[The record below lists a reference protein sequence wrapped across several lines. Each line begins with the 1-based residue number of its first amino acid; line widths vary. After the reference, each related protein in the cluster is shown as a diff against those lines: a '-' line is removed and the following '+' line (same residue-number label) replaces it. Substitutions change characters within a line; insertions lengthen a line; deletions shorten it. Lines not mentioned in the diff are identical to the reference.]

1 MESQQQ
7 VWNMIAESWTHFRNK
22 PLKELENLDWKKGKI
37 LDLGCGNCRNLLAFK
52 NLDCYGIDFSENMLI
67 EARKFTKKHNFKV
80 KLKQASIEKIPFD
93 DNYFDY
99 VLAIAVL
106 HHLKN
111 LEISL
116 KEIYRVLKP
125 GGKAFITVWNKLQ
138 FRFLFERKETY
149 IPWKQK
155 KQTLYRYYKFIGYF
169 QLRRMLEKNNFNILA
184 SSFFGKNI
192 IFLVKKDFS

>member
-67 EARKFTKKHNFKV
+67 EARKFTKKHSFKV

-93 DNYFDY
+93 NTYFDY
-99 VLAIAVL
+99 VLAVAVL

-111 LEISL
+111 PETSV

-125 GGKAFITVWNKLQ
+125 GGEAFITVWNKLQ
-138 FRFLFERKETY
+138 IRFLFKKKELP

-155 KQTLYRYYKFIGYF
+155 DEILYRYYNFVGYF
-169 QLRRMLEKNNFNILA
+169 QLRRMLKKNDFNILK
-184 SSFFGKNI
+184 SSFFGRNI
-192 IFLVKKDFS
+192 SFLVKK

>member
-1 MESQQQ
+1 MNQQQ
-7 VWNMIAESWTHFRNK
+7 VWDQIAQSWNNFRQR
-22 PLKELENLDWKKGKI
+22 PILELKNLNWKEGKI

-52 NLDCYGIDFSENMLI
+52 NLDCYGIDFSKNMLI

-80 KLKQASIEKIPFD
+80 KLKQASIEKIPFE

-99 VLAIAVL
+99 ILAVAVL
-106 HHLKN
+106 HHLKDPKT
-111 LEISL
+111 SV

-125 GGKAFITVWNKLQ
+125 GREAFITVWNKLQ

-155 KQTLYRYYKFIGYF
+155 KQTLYRYYNFIGYF
-169 QLRRMLEKNNFNILA
+169 RLRKMLKENNFKILK
-184 SSFFGKNI
+184 SSFFRKNI
-192 IFLVKKDFS
+192 IFLVKKDLS

>member
-7 VWNMIAESWTHFRNK
+7 VWNTIAESWNNFRNK
-22 PLKELENLDWKKGKI
+22 SLKELENLDWKKGKI

-67 EARKFTKKHNFKV
+67 EARKFTKKHSFKV

-93 DNYFDY
+93 NTYFDY
-99 VLAIAVL
+99 VLAVAVL

-111 LEISL
+111 PETSV

-125 GGKAFITVWNKLQ
+125 GGEAFITVWNKLQ
-138 FRFLFERKETY
+138 IRFLFKKKELP

-155 KQTLYRYYKFIGYF
+155 DKILYRYYNFVGYF
-169 QLRRMLEKNNFNILA
+169 QLRRMLKKNDFNILK
-184 SSFFGKNI
+184 SSFFGRNI
-192 IFLVKKDFS
+192 SFLVKK

>member
-7 VWNMIAESWTHFRNK
+7 VWNTIAESWNNFRNK
-22 PLKELENLDWKKGKI
+22 SLKELENLDWKKGKI

-67 EARKFTKKHNFKV
+67 EARKFTKKHSFKV

-93 DNYFDY
+93 NTYFDY
-99 VLAIAVL
+99 VLAVAVL

-111 LEISL
+111 PETSV

-125 GGKAFITVWNKLQ
+125 GGEAFITVWNKLQ
-138 FRFLFERKETY
+138 IRFLFKKKELP

-155 KQTLYRYYKFIGYF
+155 DEILYRYYNFVGYF
-169 QLRRMLEKNNFNILA
+169 QLRRMLKKNDFNILK
-184 SSFFGKNI
+184 SSFFGRNI
-192 IFLVKKDFS
+192 SFLVKK

>member
-7 VWNMIAESWTHFRNK
+7 VWNTIAESWNNFRNK
-22 PLKELENLDWKKGKI
+22 SLKELENLDWKKGKI
-37 LDLGCGNCRNLLAFK
+37 LDLGCRNCRNLLAFK

-67 EARKFTKKHNFKV
+67 EARKFTKKHSFKV

-93 DNYFDY
+93 NTYFDY
-99 VLAIAVL
+99 VLAVAVL

-111 LEISL
+111 PETSV

-125 GGKAFITVWNKLQ
+125 GGEAFITVWNKLQ
-138 FRFLFERKETY
+138 IRFLFKKKELP

-155 KQTLYRYYKFIGYF
+155 DEILYRYYNFVGYF
-169 QLRRMLEKNNFNILA
+169 QLRRMLKKNDFNILK
-184 SSFFGKNI
+184 SSFFGRNI
-192 IFLVKKDFS
+192 SFLVKK

>member
-67 EARKFTKKHNFKV
+67 EARKFTKKHSFKV

-93 DNYFDY
+93 NTYFDY
-99 VLAIAVL
+99 VLAVAVL

-111 LEISL
+111 PETSV

-125 GGKAFITVWNKLQ
+125 GGEAFITVWNKLQ
-138 FRFLFERKETY
+138 IRFLFKKKELP

-155 KQTLYRYYKFIGYF
+155 DKILYRYYNFVGYF
-169 QLRRMLEKNNFNILA
+169 QLRRMLKKNDFNILK
-184 SSFFGKNI
+184 SSFFGRNI
-192 IFLVKKDFS
+192 SFLVKK